1 MLDIFFGFVVV
12 VVETLLLAGGA
23 SRSSILGT
31 VAMMI
36 RDEGNMHLWKK
47 DGMVG
52 VDGIFTPF
60 CFPLFVTI

>member
-47 DGMVG
+47 DGMV
-52 VDGIFTPF
+52 VLMESLLLSVFPF
-60 CFPLFVTI
+60 L